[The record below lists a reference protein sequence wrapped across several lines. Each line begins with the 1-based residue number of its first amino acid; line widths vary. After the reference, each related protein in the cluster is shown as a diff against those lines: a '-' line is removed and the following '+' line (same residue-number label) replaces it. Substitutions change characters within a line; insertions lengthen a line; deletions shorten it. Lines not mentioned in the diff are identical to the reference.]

1 MTEQIN
7 KVAVIS
13 DVHANIQGLGAVL
26 DDIAKFNPEQ
36 IWHTGDLVGY
46 GARPNEVCDML
57 QKVNARGILG
67 NHDEEALNT
76 WGKALAFNDDA
87 RAAIL
92 WTKDNINQKT
102 REFLYR
108 LRPMA
113 RMAIGSE
120 HALLVHGSPRA
131 PMWEYMS
138 SAVASDAFRALEEFD
153 ADFGLYGHTHQAAE
167 IYRRHS
173 VVAPIPTEGMSEDDI
188 ADRLSLGW
196 MYSPYTTAS
205 LKPNMLE
212 VPAAGAWMNAGSAGQ
227 PRDYDKRA
235 SWLSLQVNPD
245 GIVTRQIHRVE
256 YDIKGAQEDILLAGL
271 PSSLAE
277 RLEIGA

>member
-13 DVHANIQGLGAVL
+13 DVHANIQGLEAVL
-26 DDIAKFNPEQ
+26 EDIAKFNPDE

-46 GARPNEVCDML
+46 GAKPNAVIDML
-57 QKVNARGILG
+57 RAVRAKGILG

-76 WGKALAFNDDA
+76 WGNASAFNDSA
-87 RAAIL
+87 RAAIM
-92 WTKDNINQKT
+92 WTKDALSETSRAYLHN
-102 REFLYR
+102 

-113 RMAIGSE
+113 RYAIGSE

-138 SAVASDAFRALEEFD
+138 AHVARDAFDALKDFN

-167 IYRRHS
+167 IYKRQGVEEIDINAMPLDEMMDRIS
-173 VVAPIPTEGMSEDDI
+173 MGWTYAPYIMNKLNPQ
-188 ADRLSLGW
+188 
-196 MYSPYTTAS
+196 
-205 LKPNMLE
+205 MLE
-212 VPAAGAWMNAGSAGQ
+212 VEAAGAWMNAGSAGQ

-235 SWLSLQVNPD
+235 AWLSLAVD
-245 GIVTRQIHRVE
+245 KHGKTIRQIHRVE
-256 YDIKGAQEDILLAGL
+256 YDIQGAQKDILAAGL
-271 PSSLAE
+271 PADLAE
-277 RLEIGA
+277 RLEIGG

>member
-67 NHDEEALNT
+67 NHDEEALDT
-76 WGKALAFNDDA
+76 WGKALNFNVDA

-102 REFLYR
+102 QEFLYR

-138 SAVASDAFRALEEFD
+138 SQVAGDAFKALEEFD

-167 IYRRHS
+167 IYRRNS
-173 VVAPIPTEGMSEDDI
+173 VVAPIATDGMSEDDI

-196 MYSPYTTAS
+196 MYSPYTTVS

-212 VPAAGAWMNAGSAGQ
+212 VPAAGAWMNAGSTGQ

-235 SWLSLQVNPD
+235 SWLSLQVNPE

-256 YDIKGAQEDILLAGL
+256 YDIKGAQQDILDAGL
-271 PSSLAE
+271 PISLAE
-277 RLEIGA
+277 RLEIGG

>member
-1 MTEQIN
+1 
-7 KVAVIS
+7 
-13 DVHANIQGLGAVL
+13 
-26 DDIAKFNPEQ
+26 
-36 IWHTGDLVGY
+36 
-46 GARPNEVCDML
+46 
-57 QKVNARGILG
+57 LG

-76 WGKALAFNDDA
+76 WGKALNFNEDA

-92 WTKDNINQKT
+92 WTKDNINYKT
-102 REFLYR
+102 QEFLYR

-138 SAVASDAFRALEEFD
+138 SAVAGDAFKALEEFG

-167 IYRRHS
+167 IYRRNS
-173 VVAPIPTEGMSEDDI
+173 IGAPIPTEGMSADDI
-188 ADRLSLGW
+188 VDRLSLGW
-196 MYSPYTTAS
+196 VYSPYTTAA

-212 VPAAGAWMNAGSAGQ
+212 VPAAGAWMNAGSTGQ

-235 SWLSLQVNPD
+235 SWLSLQVNAE

-256 YDIKGAQEDILLAGL
+256 YDIREAQQDILEAGL
-271 PSSLAE
+271 PVSLAE
-277 RLEIGA
+277 RLERGS